1 MFLATLLQNATA
13 TAIWLRSTTLQKKS
27 ISNDITVLC
36 HYTLA
41 EYSVAVVACFEARP
55 VMEGSEKYS
64 LEGVLNEVSA
74 VDGVARLTEVLLVT
88 TRV

>member
-13 TAIWLRSTTLQKKS
+13 TAIWLRSTALQKKS

-41 EYSVAVVACFEARP
+41 EYSVAVVVACFEARP
-55 VMEGSEKYS
+55 VMEGRGKYS

-74 VDGVARLTEVLLVT
+74 ADVTEVLLVT